1 MYDTLRNLIITI
13 TSVLVGYFAPL
24 KDVVFVIF
32 FVFLLNCLFGLVAGV
47 GVQGEKF
54 SLKKFFRCI
63 METLVFYVI
72 VLSIYLVGEKMG
84 NPDGAIQCISG
95 VVYAIIY
102 FYFVNIL
109 RNAHKLL
116 PKSKGIK
123 FLFYVLSFEMI
134 KKIPY
139 LQHYQEHAETVEKE
153 LKKEDD
159 PEETQAMKK
168 RAEIRA
174 NEGLLEDSCASESCA
189 YLGKNI
195 CTIKN
200 GQYCPMYSKKR
211 ED

>member
-1 MYDTLRNLIITI
+1 MFDTLRNLFVTI

-32 FVFLLNCLFGLVAGV
+32 FVFLLNCIFGLLAGV
-47 GVQGEKF
+47 GVQGERF

-63 METLVFYVI
+63 METLVFYII

-84 NPDGAIQCISG
+84 NPSGAIQCISG

-102 FYFVNIL
+102 FYAVNIL

-123 FLFYVLSFEMI
+123 FLFYVLSFEVI

-139 LQHYQEHAETVEKE
+139 LKQYQENSAVVEE
-153 LKKEDD
+153 AIKKED
-159 PEETQAMKK
+159 
-168 RAEIRA
+168 
-174 NEGLLEDSCASESCA
+174 
-189 YLGKNI
+189 
-195 CTIKN
+195 
-200 GQYCPMYSKKR
+200 
-211 ED
+211 

>member
-1 MYDTLRNLIITI
+1 MFDTIKNLIITI
-13 TSVLVGYFAPL
+13 SSILIGYFAPL

-32 FVFLLNCLFGLVAGV
+32 FVFLLNCVFGLIAGV

-72 VLSIYLVGEKMG
+72 VLSVYLVGEKMG
-84 NPDGAIQCISG
+84 NPEGAIQCISG
-95 VVYAIIY
+95 LVYAIIY

-123 FLFYVLSFEMI
+123 FLYYVLSFEVI

-139 LQHYQEHAETVEKE
+139 LKQYQENADEVEKAIE
-153 LKKEDD
+153 KED
-159 PEETQAMKK
+159 
-168 RAEIRA
+168 
-174 NEGLLEDSCASESCA
+174 
-189 YLGKNI
+189 
-195 CTIKN
+195 
-200 GQYCPMYSKKR
+200 
-211 ED
+211 

>member
-1 MYDTLRNLIITI
+1 MFDSIKNLIITI
-13 TSVLVGYFAPL
+13 SSILIGYFAPL

-32 FVFLLNCLFGLVAGV
+32 FVFLLNCVFGLIAGV

-84 NPDGAIQCISG
+84 NPDGAVQCISG

-116 PKSKGIK
+116 PNSKGIK

-139 LQHYQEHAETVEKE
+139 LQQYQEHAETVEKE
-153 LKKEDD
+153 LAKED
-159 PEETQAMKK
+159 
-168 RAEIRA
+168 
-174 NEGLLEDSCASESCA
+174 
-189 YLGKNI
+189 
-195 CTIKN
+195 
-200 GQYCPMYSKKR
+200 
-211 ED
+211 